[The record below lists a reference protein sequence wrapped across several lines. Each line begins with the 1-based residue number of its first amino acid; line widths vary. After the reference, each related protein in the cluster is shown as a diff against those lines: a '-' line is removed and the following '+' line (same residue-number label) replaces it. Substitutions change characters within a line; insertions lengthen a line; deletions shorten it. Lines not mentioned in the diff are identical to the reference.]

1 MIGNKS
7 SIYNAQ
13 SVYNQGGGG
22 DGSFEVDL
30 GGGVSQTLVFPPFL
44 KPVEYIDTSEYTGSG
59 LCIQGANQTPRNPN
73 QHVKIVIRPNP
84 EKMSTLYPAKP
95 FGTVPAFDYSNNQE
109 IYCYLQNWGS
119 KSVALTYGS
128 NAHQFDGVDFTKK
141 FSIDYF
147 SQSKIFKIEYDG
159 GGSQTFTDSR
169 NNGSGNF
176 GQWSIMNYFNKSAD
190 NIFHGRFYYAYLLSN
205 NDSNIDALWIP
216 AKMKDGSSDQPYIV
230 ECVGGA
236 VGRNLS
242 GDDSTTG
249 VVFGPDI
256 DLSKEIPNWIT

>member
-1 MIGNKS
+1 MIQNEH

-22 DGSFEVDL
+22 GSSFDVVVN
-30 GGGVSQTLVFPPFL
+30 GVTNTLVFPAFL
-44 KPVEYIDTSEYTGSG
+44 TPVEYIDTSEYTGSG
-59 LCIQGANQTPRNPN
+59 LCIQGSNQTPRNPN
-73 QHVKIVIRPNP
+73 QHFKIVIRPNH

-95 FGTVPAFDYSNNQE
+95 FGTAPAFNYSNNQE

-119 KSVALTYGS
+119 KSASLSYGY
-128 NAHQFDGVDFTKK
+128 NTHQFDGVDFTKK
-141 FSIDYF
+141 FSIEYF
-147 SQSKIFKIEYDG
+147 SQSKIFKLKYDG

-176 GQWSIMNYFNKSAD
+176 GQWSVINYFNAYND

-205 NDSNIDALWIP
+205 YDSKIDALWVP
-216 AKMKDGSSDQPYIV
+216 AKMKDGSSEQPYIV

-236 VGRNLS
+236 VGINLS

-249 VVFGPDI
+249 IEFGPDI
-256 DLSKEIPNWIT
+256 DLSEEIQSWIT